1 MCIKVGGERM
11 EILTILAGDLQGS
24 SANIREFAI
33 VDFTT
38 LSAILAPPLGWAIC
52 AVIFSAARNSRLA
65 VWECSAGHAVSPRTG
80 DVLLRSP
87 RSLLLLAYGARRRGD
102 SQTVRRG

>member
-1 MCIKVGGERM
+1 M
-11 EILTILAGDLQGS
+11 EILTILAGDLRGS

-102 SQTVRRG
+102 TESTLLRGWSGSHY